1 VIEVMGQQTFDEN
14 EPAIRGAVKAIMRDP
29 KRRKRFRLF
38 ALHESGGGLLA
49 EVFDTKHGPVIAH
62 HSWGSTDRL
71 YTVAVGARRGRGQG
85 QLLVAPLT
93 DDPDQRFPLNSG
105 SSGSSP

>member
-38 ALHESGGGLLA
+38 ALHESGGGS
-49 EVFDTKHGPVIAH
+49 V
-62 HSWGSTDRL
+62 
-71 YTVAVGARRGRGQG
+71 
-85 QLLVAPLT
+85 
-93 DDPDQRFPLNSG
+93 
-105 SSGSSP
+105 